1 VKNKVLVILMLL
13 IITVINIINL
23 QNYESTLV
31 YGLGRAMLLFFMI
44 TFMVSIL
51 NIKLLYRTPLIVSIV
66 TIFGIFSISTTF
78 VNMEVFDE
86 IIEVIL
92 SPLIDLTYWVSAF
105 LFSYIIVKNQAS
117 IVKFASTS
125 FYLSIPVIAY
135 FYFIVALY
143 FNSFGAK
150 NYQGINAAYYL
161 LLLLPFILMMK
172 NNILKLL
179 GIATVTI
186 ALFMSTKRTGII
198 ALAISLIAYYILNV
212 FSKENK
218 RKSKLISII
227 AILLAGAAFTV
238 LFIYISDQTGGYL
251 LNRFTTI
258 EQDEGS
264 GRTDIW
270 INTINLQL
278 DSNALGWLIGHGY
291 NSVANTFVG
300 YSAHNDFLEVLY
312 DYGIIG
318 FSLYVVFYV
327 QLIGIGKKM
336 YRYNYRYLNSF
347 AISCI
352 LLFVLSLFSHL
363 IIYPTYFIY
372 LSFFWGMTIADFEN
386 INSQKINQMKML
398 QYIRSKSTNQI

>member
-1 VKNKVLVILMLL
+1 MLL

>member
-1 VKNKVLVILMLL
+1 MLL

-318 FSLYVVFYV
+318 FSLYVAFYV